1 MKKLLIV
8 SIALAL
14 AACSASNVDR
24 GVVASGYA
32 LELKDCVVKGKAVND
47 IDVYTKCA
55 DEVDVR
61 FGVATSKDGGK

>member
-1 MKKLLIV
+1 MKKLIV
-8 SIALAL
+8 IAAFAL
-14 AACSASNVDR
+14 VACSGANVDR

-61 FGVATSKDGGK
+61 YGIAIPKDGGK